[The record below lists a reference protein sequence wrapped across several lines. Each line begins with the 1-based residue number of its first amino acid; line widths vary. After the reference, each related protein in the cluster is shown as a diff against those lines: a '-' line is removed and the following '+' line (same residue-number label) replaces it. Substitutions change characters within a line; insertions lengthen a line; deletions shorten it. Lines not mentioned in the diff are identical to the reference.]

1 VSKKKKDVFT
11 RFTSSIAMAM
21 GHAWVFAVA
30 LAALIVWA
38 LSGPLLGFSD
48 TWQLIINTSTT
59 IVTFLMVFIIQ
70 NTQNRDNLAINLKL
84 DVMMKKLG
92 LDKGDLLEAEEKS
105 DKYLEEKVEKEQNH
119 KSKSKR

>member
-1 VSKKKKDVFT
+1 MSKKQADIFT
-11 RFTSSIAMAM
+11 RFTSRVSMIL

-30 LAALIVWA
+30 LAVLALWA

-70 NTQNRDNLAINLKL
+70 NTQNRDNLALNIKL
-84 DVMMKKLG
+84 DALM
-92 LDKGDLLEAEEKS
+92 EKS
-105 DKYLEEKVEKEQNH
+105 AVVQ
-119 KSKSKR
+119 